1 MTQSEPTRVERPLG
15 VTIIA
20 VLAAIGGLF
29 GLIGSLA
36 IFSLL
41 AASGGIFVVYALMTL
56 AVSILSL
63 VFAYGA
69 WTLQPW
75 AWTLGVVLEAV
86 AVALGVYS
94 LVDGDASAIVSIAL
108 AGIVLWYLFQPSVK
122 AAFGRT

>member
-63 VFAYGA
+63 VFADGA